1 MHSCLLCFVFPS
13 LSRCYFSEIN
23 RDRKNGISP
32 SKTNAIPPGQDFDYV
47 NELFDRIAAYIPFT
61 DTHNV
66 CEMLCS
72 LLIFNSLIAGSFLIG
87 IQYPHLHV

>member
-1 MHSCLLCFVFPS
+1 MPTLFCISKPFKVN
-13 LSRCYFSEIN
+13 FSEIN

-66 CEMLCS
+66 SEKLCS
-72 LLIFNSLIAGSFLIG
+72 LQI
-87 IQYPHLHV
+87 V